1 MAPRSEDVNVMSL
14 PEEATVDVQLVK
26 PVDGEE
32 AQEPENTD
40 PIIYVPDNFC
50 SNLFGAIL
58 GKKKVCNHCQQ
69 TLLNSD
75 LRMKEMDGETKIYYH
90 PDCKTERTAF
100 VEKKQELHQDL
111 HAYFEMKAEME
122 RRAELERLAH
132 IEAARR
138 AELERRRE
146 AERQAVELERSRGMD
161 EAPKEGLMKK
171 ISNMFS
177 GCRNNRA
184 VEESTL

>member
-1 MAPRSEDVNVMSL
+1 MAPRSEDVTLMPINDDAV
-14 PEEATVDVQLVK
+14 VDVQPVK
-26 PVDGEE
+26 AVDGESVRE
-32 AQEPENTD
+32 SENEE

-58 GKKKVCNHCQQ
+58 GKKKVCNHCKQ
-69 TLLNSD
+69 TLLNSE
-75 LRMKEMDGETKIYYH
+75 LRLREMDGETKIYYH
-90 PDCKTERTAF
+90 PECKTERTAF
-100 VEKKQELHQDL
+100 VEKKQELHNDL
-111 HAYFEMKAEME
+111 MAYFQMKAELE

-146 AERQAVELERSRGMD
+146 SENQAVAMENDRGLD
-161 EAPKEGLMKK
+161 SAPKEGLMKK
-171 ISNMFS
+171 FSRMFD

-184 VEESTL
+184 VE